1 MGPLPVQRRSQTR
14 DDATGSTRGRLDLL
28 VEIWRQLGTGLDA
41 DALSAVVDLLEAG
54 VSSFYRNS
62 DGHYHRTPANH
73 HKVRMERHGMDF
85 GPGK

>member
-54 VSSFYRNS
+54 VSTETVM
-62 DGHYHRTPANH
+62 DIITELQRTTT
-73 HKVRMERHGMDF
+73 K
-85 GPGK
+85 